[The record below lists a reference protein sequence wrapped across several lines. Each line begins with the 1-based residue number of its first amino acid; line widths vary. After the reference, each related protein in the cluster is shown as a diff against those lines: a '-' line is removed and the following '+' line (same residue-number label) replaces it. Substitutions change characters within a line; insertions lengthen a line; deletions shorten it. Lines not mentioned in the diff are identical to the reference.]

1 MCLKGME
8 LEAYIQS
15 LGLGIESYSQSAT
28 QFHDEANQSFNIPIS
43 TIIKLKEA
51 CRELETSKVVA
62 KSLVSGYL
70 WDQGF
75 LLYRCYISTD
85 SK

>member
-62 KSLVSGYL
+62 KSLDIGIVV
-70 WDQGF
+70 
-75 LLYRCYISTD
+75 
-85 SK
+85 